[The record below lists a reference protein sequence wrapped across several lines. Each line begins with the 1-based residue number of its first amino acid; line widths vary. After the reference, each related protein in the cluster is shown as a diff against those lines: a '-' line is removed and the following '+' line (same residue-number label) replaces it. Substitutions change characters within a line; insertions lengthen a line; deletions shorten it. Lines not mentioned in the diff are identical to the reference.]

1 MQKKYNIYSST
12 VKSKD
17 FLKFFIK
24 GDINIA
30 TCRKNLLAI
39 KASGETSFWWH
50 VGHVCSSDSKS
61 AVLIPMYK
69 ILNINKSTVR
79 NPVFGNELRRWFICV
94 QLHYYFP
101 STHY

>member
-39 KASGETSFWWH
+39 KASGETSF
-50 VGHVCSSDSKS
+50 
-61 AVLIPMYK
+61 
-69 ILNINKSTVR
+69 
-79 NPVFGNELRRWFICV
+79 
-94 QLHYYFP
+94 
-101 STHY
+101 